1 MLNHM
6 TWETNGFESFLEV
19 EVKLNLTL
27 EVVIIPLRNCDNFL
41 DCGICRLIF
50 SLKKEKHVKRVFLL
64 LLWGKAR
71 GSHMLH
77 EEQLIHLRPIF
88 EALLD
93 HILSC

>member
-6 TWETNGFESFLEV
+6 TWETNDFESFLEV

-50 SLKKEKHVKRVFLL
+50 PSKKRNMLKSFFVVVGRGQGFPHV
-64 LLWGKAR
+64 A
-71 GSHMLH
+71 
-77 EEQLIHLRPIF
+77 
-88 EALLD
+88 
-93 HILSC
+93 

>member
-6 TWETNGFESFLEV
+6 TWKTNDFESFLEV

-50 SLKKEKHVKRVFLL
+50 SLKKEKHVKRVFFVVVV
-64 LLWGKAR
+64 GEGQGFPHVA
-71 GSHMLH
+71 
-77 EEQLIHLRPIF
+77 
-88 EALLD
+88 
-93 HILSC
+93 